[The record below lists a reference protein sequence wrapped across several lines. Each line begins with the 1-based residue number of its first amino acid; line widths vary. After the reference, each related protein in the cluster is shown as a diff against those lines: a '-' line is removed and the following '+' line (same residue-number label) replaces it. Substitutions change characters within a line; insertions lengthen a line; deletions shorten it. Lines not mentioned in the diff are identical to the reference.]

1 MANPRQSVAMLK
13 ANGSRHYSKAQLE
26 EREATE
32 VKAPKTDKVEPPRYL
47 PAPLAQKFN
56 EIAPILVRMG
66 TLTSLDADCLARYLV
81 AEGNYIKATNK
92 LTAAINAGNSTEAD
106 RWSAMQDRFFR
117 QCRAAGLDLGLTVS
131 GRCKLVLPCGTVPA
145 PPDEEE
151 AGLFG
156 ND

>member
-26 EREATE
+26 EREAAE
-32 VKAPKTDKVEPPRYL
+32 VKAPKTDKVDPPRYL
-47 PAPLAQKFN
+47 PAALAQKFN

-66 TLTSLDADCLARYLV
+66 TMTSLDADCLARYLV

-106 RWSAMQDRFFR
+106 RWSTMQDRFFR
-117 QCRAAGLDLGLTVS
+117 QCRAAGSDLGLTVS
-131 GRCKLVLPCGTVPA
+131 GRCRLVLPGGAVPA
-145 PPDEEE
+145 PPDDEE

-156 ND
+156 DD